1 MATSSVSRYFR
12 IMDCIP
18 LRKMVLMNQT
28 SYIHVDHMTCI
39 RRKAQHLSTTKQSL
53 RKTEKTNDVCSQI
66 APRAEKHLEGCK
78 VKRVTVQSL
87 LENIGFKVEKKNARI
102 DVTKL
107 SVEQVK
113 KILSFLDEIGIEHQD
128 KGKIISR
135 RPGILTA
142 KGNLLRM
149 RVEAMKKA
157 GIYPESV
164 AYVVRE
170 SPGVLTGRTEISLP
184 DKVMAQSRSGGGG
197 GGAGVVGVLPY
208 KRLKG
213 ICGWMGLHCHDW
225 IDYNG
230 VTFSIESLQWGHT
243 FSDFW
248 GKTVLHI
255 YD

>member
-1 MATSSVSRYFR
+1 MATSSVSRYVR
-12 IMDCIP
+12 IMDSIP
-18 LRKMVLMNQT
+18 LRKMVSLNQT
-28 SYIHVDHMTCI
+28 SYIHFDHMTYI
-39 RRKAQHLSTTKQSL
+39 RRKAQHSSTTNQSL
-53 RKTEKTNDVCSQI
+53 RKTEKTNVICSQI
-66 APRAEKHLEGCK
+66 APRAEKYLEGCK

-87 LENIGFKVEKKNARI
+87 LENIGFKVEKKDARI

-107 SVEQVK
+107 SVEKVK
-113 KILSFLDEIGIEHQD
+113 KILNFLDEIGIEHQD

-142 KGNLLRM
+142 KENLLRM
-149 RVEAMKKA
+149 RIEAMKKA

-184 DKVMAQSRSGGGG
+184 DKVMAQSRFGRGW
-197 GGAGVVGVLPY
+197 VLPY

-213 ICGWMGLHCHDW
+213 MCHWMGLHFHDRT
-225 IDYNG
+225 DYDG
-230 VTFSIESLQWGHT
+230 VTFSIELLQWGHT

-255 YD
+255 YG

>member
-12 IMDCIP
+12 IMDSIP
-18 LRKMVLMNQT
+18 LRKMVSMNQT
-28 SYIHVDHMTCI
+28 SYIHVDHMTYI

-107 SVEQVK
+107 SVEKVK

-142 KGNLLRM
+142 KENLLRM

-184 DKVMAQSRSGGGG
+184 DKVMAQSRFGRGWRGGGG
-197 GGAGVVGVLPY
+197 RGTSLEETKRDVPLDGVA
-208 KRLKG
+208 
-213 ICGWMGLHCHDW
+213 
-225 IDYNG
+225 
-230 VTFSIESLQWGHT
+230 FS
-243 FSDFW
+243 
-248 GKTVLHI
+248 
-255 YD
+255 

>member
-12 IMDCIP
+12 IMDSIP
-18 LRKMVLMNQT
+18 LRKMVSMNQT
-28 SYIHVDHMTCI
+28 SYIHVDHVTYI

-53 RKTEKTNDVCSQI
+53 RKTEKTNDICSQI

-107 SVEQVK
+107 SVEKVK

-142 KGNLLRM
+142 KENLLRM

-184 DKVMAQSRSGGGG
+184 NKVMAQSRLGGGG
-197 GGAGVVGVLPY
+197 MAGVLPY

-213 ICGWMGLHCHDW
+213 ICRWMGLHFHYW
-225 IDYNG
+225 IDHNG
-230 VTFSIESLQWGHT
+230 VTFSIELLQWGHT

-248 GKTVLHI
+248 GKSVLHI
-255 YD
+255 YG

>member
-1 MATSSVSRYFR
+1 MATSSVSRYVR
-12 IMDCIP
+12 IMDSIP
-18 LRKMVLMNQT
+18 LRKMVSMNQT
-28 SYIHVDHMTCI
+28 SYIHADHMTYI
-39 RRKAQHLSTTKQSL
+39 RRKAQHSSTTNQSL
-53 RKTEKTNDVCSQI
+53 RKTEKTTDICSQI

-87 LENIGFKVEKKNARI
+87 LENIGFKVVKKNARI

-107 SVEQVK
+107 SVEKVK

-142 KGNLLRM
+142 KENLLRM

-184 DKVMAQSRSGGGG
+184 DKVMAQSWFGRGGGREG
-197 GGAGVVGVLPY
+197 GS
-208 KRLKG
+208 
-213 ICGWMGLHCHDW
+213 
-225 IDYNG
+225 
-230 VTFSIESLQWGHT
+230 TSL
-243 FSDFW
+243 
-248 GKTVLHI
+248 
-255 YD
+255 